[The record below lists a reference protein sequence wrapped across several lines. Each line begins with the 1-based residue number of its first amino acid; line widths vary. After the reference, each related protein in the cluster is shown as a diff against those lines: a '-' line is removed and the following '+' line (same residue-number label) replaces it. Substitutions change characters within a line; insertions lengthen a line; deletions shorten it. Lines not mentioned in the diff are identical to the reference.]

1 MAVLVALAIVVESG
15 FSLALAQDSVG
26 PTPTNLQMFQSLAAR
41 IGELVVTSIPVT
53 EARSVAVVVTPHESA
68 WTIEQELNE
77 AFRGRGFNLLGAPS
91 DSALAAEFSLADTRV
106 TYANARSDGFLGQRI
121 VDRTVKLTLRG
132 KIVDRRTGAL
142 LALREWTE
150 EGSDVIG
157 ISQLESLETPG
168 LFMTKGVAPPE
179 GFFSGLLEPLV
190 LLGAI
195 AVAVV
200 LLFSIRS

>member
-1 MAVLVALAIVVESG
+1 MAVLVALAIVAESG

-41 IGELVVTSIPVT
+41 IGELAVTSIPVT

-77 AFRGRGFNLLGAPS
+77 AFRGRGFKVLGAPS
-91 DSALAAEFSLADTRV
+91 DSALEAEFGLADTRV
-106 TYANARSDGFLGQRI
+106 TYANARTDGFLGQRVI
-121 VDRTVKLTLRG
+121 DRTVRLTLRG

-142 LALREWTE
+142 LAMKEWTE
-150 EGSDVIG
+150 EGADVIG
-157 ISQLESLETPG
+157 ISRLESLETPG
-168 LFMTKGVAPPE
+168 LLMTKGVAPPE